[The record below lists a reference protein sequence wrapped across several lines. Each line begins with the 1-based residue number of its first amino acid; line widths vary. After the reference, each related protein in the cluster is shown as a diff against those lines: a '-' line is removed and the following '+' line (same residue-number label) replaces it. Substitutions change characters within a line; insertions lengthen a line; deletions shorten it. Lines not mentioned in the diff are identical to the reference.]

1 MQLPQSTRGSHNQ
14 KFRQKACRTEPSAL
28 MAHSFFFEPR
38 KDPHLMASPTSTL
51 KQLESIEARRTRS
64 PLTSGTPTPHTTTPR
79 AMQRAKR
86 TTCWRAADAR
96 STSVDAPTAGTLACA
111 GLTKHIEL
119 RRRRQVWRELT
130 MKASANTPEHQQ
142 APRTKATISAIALY
156 QLQRVVSS
164 RAVSAAVGSRAALA
178 AEQYQ

>member
-64 PLTSGTPTPHTTTPR
+64 PLTSGTPHTTTPR